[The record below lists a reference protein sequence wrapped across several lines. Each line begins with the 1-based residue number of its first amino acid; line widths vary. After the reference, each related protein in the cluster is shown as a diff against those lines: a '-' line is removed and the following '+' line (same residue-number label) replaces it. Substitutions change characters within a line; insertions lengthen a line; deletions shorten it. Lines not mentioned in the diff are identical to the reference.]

1 MTKTY
6 TIFEKKEPFRS
17 YDTVGTITL
26 IPMKSN
32 FESLEEA
39 ENYLAENGSCDFGV
53 EYVIL
58 PIYNITFDDIKNRK
72 KI

>member
-17 YDTVGTITL
+17 YDTVGAITL
-26 IPMKSN
+26 TPIKSN

-39 ENYLAENGSCDFGV
+39 EKYLIENGSWSP

-58 PIYNITFDDIKNRK
+58 PIYNVSINDMK
-72 KI
+72 KQK

>member
-6 TIFEKKEPFRS
+6 TIFEKTEPFRS
-17 YDTVGTITL
+17 HDTVGAITL
-26 IPMKSN
+26 TPIKSN

-39 ENYLAENGSCDFGV
+39 ENYLVENGSWSP

-58 PIYNITFDDIKNRK
+58 PIYSVSINDIDKRK
-72 KI
+72 